1 MLSLQVAELQKF
13 SHLPLAFVRLQ
24 WHAVPSLKSVLLA
37 VVKVGTVVVAWR
49 LKFEEKRALCYWG
62 MELLIRCLGAD
73 ARCVVFYQRSLC
85 QG

>member
-13 SHLPLAFVRLQ
+13 SHLPLTLVRLQ
-24 WHAVPSLKSVLLA
+24 WHAVPSLKSMLLA
-37 VVKVGTVVVAWR
+37 VVKVGTVVAWR